1 MIAIS
6 QIQKKIT
13 QCPFCDSKH
22 IKPLLELNMP
32 VSLSACEKDKL
43 TELQEFNGL
52 SAMFQLNLCCNCGL
66 GFNGNQLI
74 DEVLDWIYRGYEYI
88 QPQNNIGKSK
98 YGEMITFL
106 KRYIKP
112 EKHTVEVGCA
122 SGYLI
127 DKLVEINGGGY
138 TNIRGF
144 EPSKEWQLSKNK
156 HLITNEF
163 YTENTFVEKKVDVFY
178 LMHVLE
184 HFSSPYK
191 MINNMQNNLHEKGK
205 ILFEVPNFTGFHHQH
220 LTFFSKEFITSL
232 ANKTKM
238 KILEIEE
245 TEFVLRVALQNSEQA
260 SDFTTINKEK
270 FEKIENLATSR
281 ILRYLEAINSLKNF
295 ISQNLSKKIYWW
307 GTGSTSIIVLSNLPE
322 NMLQQLN
329 IEFLDSDTSRT
340 NLLLPIPALF
350 DKKIKHSIIE
360 INNIKKDDL
369 LIIASSFADEI
380 LKLLPKNSISLE
392 NIHKV
397 IL

>member
-127 DKLVEINGGGY
+127 DKLVEINGGG
-138 TNIRGF
+138 TRILEVLNH
-144 EPSKEWQLSKNK
+144 LKNGNYQK
-156 HLITNEF
+156 ISILLQMSFT
-163 YTENTFVEKKVDVFY
+163 
-178 LMHVLE
+178 
-184 HFSSPYK
+184 
-191 MINNMQNNLHEKGK
+191 QK
-205 ILFEVPNFTGFHHQH
+205 IL
-220 LTFFSKEFITSL
+220 
-232 ANKTKM
+232 
-238 KILEIEE
+238 
-245 TEFVLRVALQNSEQA
+245 
-260 SDFTTINKEK
+260 
-270 FEKIENLATSR
+270 
-281 ILRYLEAINSLKNF
+281 SLK
-295 ISQNLSKKIYWW
+295 K
-307 GTGSTSIIVLSNLPE
+307 
-322 NMLQQLN
+322 
-329 IEFLDSDTSRT
+329 R
-340 NLLLPIPALF
+340 
-350 DKKIKHSIIE
+350 
-360 INNIKKDDL
+360 
-369 LIIASSFADEI
+369 
-380 LKLLPKNSISLE
+380 
-392 NIHKV
+392 
-397 IL
+397 